1 MENFLVLTF
10 LFAVGSA
17 GGWVAEL
24 LFRRIVHKKWVNP
37 GFLQGPYLPIYGFGV
52 VALFLIAEI
61 PLPVQSVWLKYFLQI
76 LLVCVC
82 MTGIEYVGG
91 LVFIKG
97 MGLKL
102 WDYSDRKGNI
112 QGIICPLFSLIWTAV
127 GAVYVLFCHSWVGSM
142 VRWFTGN
149 LYYSFFVGLFYGVFI
164 ADLIAAFKISD
175 KIRKIAKEQKIV
187 VKYEELK
194 LKVKNY
200 FAAEKL
206 RYHFLHPLRASSD
219 VLKRLVG
226 KNADEPKTDEK
237 REEDSSEE
245 QNERNE

>member
-1 MENFLVLTF
+1 
-10 LFAVGSA
+10 
-17 GGWVAEL
+17 
-24 LFRRIVHKKWVNP
+24 
-37 GFLQGPYLPIYGFGV
+37 
-52 VALFLIAEI
+52 
-61 PLPVQSVWLKYFLQI
+61 
-76 LLVCVC
+76 

-102 WDYSDRKGNI
+102 WDHSDRKGNI

-149 LYYSFFVGLFYGVFI
+149 LYYSFFVGLFFGVFI